1 MKSELILKK
10 GFTVSASGKRNE
22 VNLMNIAVIGAGY
35 VGTTTSVAFAKYG
48 HKVYVVERDQ
58 KKLKKLKKSML
69 PFYEEGMEE
78 LLKKLIAN
86 GNLMFF
92 HQIEEMIDQCEILFI
107 TVGTPSLPN
116 GEADVSYVEEAAR
129 QIGRWMNEYKAIV
142 IKSTVPIGTGD
153 KISKIIKDELEKRNL
168 DICFDL
174 ISNPEFL
181 REGKALQ
188 DALYPDRIVVGCETE
203 KAQKVMKDLYKEL
216 NSPILF
222 TTIKDAEMIK
232 YASNAFLATKISF
245 MNELARL
252 CDKIGAN
259 VIQVAKGMGL
269 DSRIGPQFLQA
280 GIGYGGSCFPK
291 DIKALLSLA
300 AAEKIPLKILQ
311 AVSEVNQTQAQWFLE
326 KVKKSLG
333 SLSGKR
339 IAVLGLT
346 FKPQTD
352 DIREASSLKI
362 IHSLIQNHSHITAY
376 DPQGTEHVKKI
387 YPTIHYTN
395 TPLEALKG
403 ADAVLIVT
411 EWKEI
416 IEMDW
421 QKAITMLSQPF
432 VFDGRNCLNSSDM
445 VKLGYHYEG
454 VGIPSIERGIN
465 GSF

>member
-1 MKSELILKK
+1 
-10 GFTVSASGKRNE
+10 
-22 VNLMNIAVIGAGY
+22 MNIAVIGAGY
-35 VGTTTSVAFAKYG
+35 VGTTTSVAFAEYG
-48 HKVYVVERDQ
+48 HKVYVVEHDQ
-58 KKLKKLKKSML
+58 EKLEKLKKSIL

-78 LLKKLIAN
+78 LLKKLITN
-86 GNLMFF
+86 GNLLFF
-92 HQIEEMIDQCEILFI
+92 HHIEEVIDQCEILFI

-116 GEADVSYVEEAAR
+116 GEADLSYVEEAAR

-142 IKSTVPIGTGD
+142 IKSTVPVGTGD
-153 KISKIIKDELEKRNL
+153 KINKIIKSELKKRNRE
-168 DICFDL
+168 ISFDL
-174 ISNPEFL
+174 VSNPEFL

-188 DALYPDRIVVGCETE
+188 DALYPERIVIGCETE
-203 KAQKVMKDLYKEL
+203 KAQKLMKDLYKEI
-216 NSPILF
+216 NAPILF

-245 MNELARL
+245 INELARL

-291 DIKALLSLA
+291 DIKALLALA
-300 AAEKIPLKILQ
+300 SAEKTPLQILQ
-311 AVSEVNQTQAQWFLE
+311 AVSDVNETQAQWFME
-326 KVKKSLG
+326 KVKKALG

-352 DIREASSLKI
+352 DIREATSLKI
-362 IHSLIQNHSHITAY
+362 IHYLIQNNSYITAY
-376 DPQGTEHVKKI
+376 DPQGTEHVKKL
-387 YPTIHYTN
+387 YPTIHYVK

-403 ADAVLIVT
+403 ADAVIIVT

-416 IEMDW
+416 IEIDW
-421 QKAITMLSQPF
+421 QKAKNILSQPF
-432 VFDGRNCLNSSDM
+432 VFDGRNCLNSSAM
-445 VKLGYHYEG
+445 LKLGYHYEG
-454 VGIPSIERGIN
+454 VGTPSFDEKMN
-465 GSF
+465 G